1 MNASVLPPATMPAP
15 AAAGGAP
22 APAAGGS
29 PAGEAAPPG
38 TFAKALDRAARPAS
52 EKPATEKPAAERAAR
67 KDTAA
72 AGERAAAGDAG
83 EAATADGAR
92 AAALPP
98 AEAATLPAAEPPA
111 EPDAAWLAALLPGS
125 ARSLPAPEAAQG
137 GTPGT
142 PIDTPPAA
150 GRPGGRG
157 PGTVGRLPGDPALT
171 ERLPR
176 EPGPALPAG
185 EGRETLPAAVPPLA
199 DARPDGSPPGGA
211 KAKPALPAQPAPGA
225 RLPLPEAAPPL
236 AALPQPPL
244 ASAPP
249 MQAEPMPL
257 PLAPVLGPPQFA
269 SMPAAHA
276 AAGGDA
282 GTLSPAEAR
291 LALAPGHAG
300 FAPALGATLATF
312 VRQGIEHAR
321 LHLNPAE
328 MGPVAVQIRLDGQAA
343 QVLMSAAHA
352 DTRAALEQALPTLA
366 GALREA
372 GLTLAG
378 GGVFEQPRDAR
389 RDDGGEGR
397 TATRDGLA
405 TGAAREAGAAAAA
418 APAQRRGVVDLVA

>member
-1 MNASVLPPATMPAP
+1 MNASLLPPATMPAQ
-15 AAAGGAP
+15 AAAVGAP

-38 TFAKALDRAARPAS
+38 TFAKALHRAARPAS
-52 EKPATEKPAAERAAR
+52 EKPAAEKPSAERAAR
-67 KDTAA
+67 KDAAA

-83 EAATADGAR
+83 HVGKAAAADGAR

-125 ARSLPAPEAAQG
+125 ARLLPAPEPAQG

-185 EGRETLPAAVPPLA
+185 DGRENLPAAL
-199 DARPDGSPPGGA
+199 
-211 KAKPALPAQPAPGA
+211 
-225 RLPLPEAAPPL
+225 PPL
-236 AALPQPPL
+236 AA
-244 ASAPP
+244 APP

-282 GTLSPAEAR
+282 ATLSPAEAR

-378 GGVFEQPRDAR
+378 GGVFEQPRESR

-405 TGAAREAGAAAAA
+405 AGAAREAGTAATA